1 MTGQIKLLVLEDIQD
16 IQDIQDIRYYKHINY
31 YIDINLDI
39 VDFYIRNNMV
49 GRGAMLMAES

>member
-1 MTGQIKLLVLEDIQD
+1 MTGQIKLLVLED

-49 GRGAMLMAES
+49 GRGARGDADG